1 MKQNTSINIIV
12 QKYTKVDTNFSNAFW
27 LHRLSKKNIEYDYEY
42 KWNVFI
48 VNVLVNRPRWTNKFG
63 RMLGDK
69 LERKTATHEKI
80 KKKKW
85 KRRAGYFYHLMLW
98 SDIGDLLSW

>member
-1 MKQNTSINIIV
+1 M
-12 QKYTKVDTNFSNAFW
+12 
-27 LHRLSKKNIEYDYEY
+27 HCLSKKNIEYDYEY

-48 VNVLVNRPRWTNKFG
+48 VSVLVNRPRWTNRFG

-80 KKKKW
+80 KKNERGEKITFIV
-85 KRRAGYFYHLMLW
+85 RCYGLILVIFYPGNVLH
-98 SDIGDLLSW
+98 DIISTSPENQFK